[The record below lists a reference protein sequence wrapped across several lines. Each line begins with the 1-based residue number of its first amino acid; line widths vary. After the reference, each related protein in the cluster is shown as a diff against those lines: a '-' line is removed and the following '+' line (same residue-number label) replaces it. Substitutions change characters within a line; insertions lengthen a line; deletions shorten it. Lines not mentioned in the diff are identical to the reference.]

1 LSSLDHKLARIR
13 AGSYAPADFII
24 ADAKDGDMGFGLTA
38 PGPRRDAEG
47 CPGFG
52 IKSRRDY
59 LAAMAEMTRSGL
71 VDIMLTSVSSAE
83 ALRGD
88 GALDGTAVTLAV
100 RLNDA
105 TDIWSMRGAGYKR
118 QPSRPFAT
126 AELRRARDVADLGLY
141 SVTFSNDLERD
152 LASLEAYKAFRREA
166 HGVGMRHFLEVFNPA
181 FDIGLEGAALGHYV
195 NDAIVRSL
203 AGVAARDRP
212 LFLKMV
218 YNGPA
223 ALEELAAYD
232 PAGLIVGILGGA
244 AGTTRDTFELVRQA
258 ERHGGRVALFGR
270 KINLAEAPVALVG
283 LMRRVVEGEIGSAE
297 AVRAYH
303 DTLARAGLTPDRGL
317 DADLEIT
324 DPILANG

>member
-1 LSSLDHKLARIR
+1 MKSLDRKLERIR
-13 AGSYAPADFII
+13 AGSYTPTDFII

-38 PGPRRDAEG
+38 PGPWRDAAG
-47 CPGFG
+47 RPGG
-52 IKSRRDY
+52 GLKSRAEY

-71 VDIMLTSVSSAE
+71 VDVMLTSVSSAE
-83 ALRGD
+83 SLRAQGVLED
-88 GALDGTAVTLAV
+88 SAVTLAV

-118 QPSRPFAT
+118 HPSRPFAT
-126 AELRRARDVADLGLY
+126 AELDGLREVADLGLY
-141 SVTFSNDLERD
+141 SVTFSNDVDRD
-152 LASLEAYKAFRREA
+152 LASLETYKAFRRSA
-166 HGVGMRHFLEVFNPA
+166 RAAGLRHFLEVFNPA

-203 AGVAARDRP
+203 AGVASRDRP

-244 AGTTRDTFELVRQA
+244 AGTTRDTFELVRQG
-258 ERHGGRVALFGR
+258 ERYGARVALFGR
-270 KINLAEAPVALVG
+270 KINLAEAPVTLVG
-283 LMRRVVEGEIGSAE
+283 LMRRVVEGAITPLD
-297 AVRAYH
+297 AVAAYH
-303 DTLARAGLTPDRGL
+303 DALARAGLVPDRPL
-317 DADLEIT
+317 EADREIT